1 VALLLPPENGNQNS
15 HKEDRSMESVKK
27 GSQRRELPPAITA
40 RKDGTI
46 SIHKEAVVL
55 FGLQDM
61 KFAVLDYNAEE
72 SQLSITPSGEDPS
85 ALPILLER
93 GQTYVIKAQEFLDQ
107 AGIAYQECSK
117 VYDAQWNEANKAIVV
132 QIV

>member
-1 VALLLPPENGNQNS
+1 
-15 HKEDRSMESVKK
+15 MEKK
-27 GSQRRELPPAITA
+27 KSFGRQEMPPAITA

-46 SIHKEAVVL
+46 SIHKEAIVQ

-61 KFAVLDYNAEE
+61 KFAVFNYNAEE

-85 ALPILLER
+85 ALPIILER

-107 AGIAYQECSK
+107 SKIKYQESSK
-117 VYDAQWNEANKAIVV
+117 VYEAQWDEENKAIVV
-132 QIV
+132 QIA

>member
-1 VALLLPPENGNQNS
+1 
-15 HKEDRSMESVKK
+15 METVKK
-27 GSQRRELPPAITA
+27 GSQRRELPPEITI

-46 SIHKEAVVL
+46 SLHKEAIVE

-72 SQLSITPSGEDPS
+72 STLSIKPSGEDPS

-93 GQTYVIKAQEFLDQ
+93 GQTYVTKAQEFLDQ
-107 AGIAYQECSK
+107 SGIAYQEGSK
-117 VYDAQWNEANKAIVV
+117 VYDAQWDEDNKAIVV
-132 QIV
+132 QIA

>member
-1 VALLLPPENGNQNS
+1 MNA
-15 HKEDRSMESVKK
+15 VKK
-27 GSQRRELPPAITA
+27 GSQRRELPPGITI
-40 RKDGTI
+40 RKDGTV
-46 SIHKEAVVL
+46 SLHKEAIVL

-93 GQTYVIKAQEFLDQ
+93 GQTSVIKAQEFLDQ
-107 AGIAYQECSK
+107 SGIAYQEGSK
-117 VYDAQWNEANKAIVV
+117 AYDAQWDEPNKAIVV
-132 QIV
+132 QIA

>member
-1 VALLLPPENGNQNS
+1 MNT
-15 HKEDRSMESVKK
+15 VKK
-27 GSQRRELPPAITA
+27 GSQRRELPPGITI

-46 SIHKEAVVL
+46 SLHKEAIVL

-72 SQLSITPSGEDPS
+72 STLSIKPSGEDPS

-107 AGIAYQECSK
+107 SGIAYQEGSK
-117 VYDAQWNEANKAIVV
+117 QYDAQWDEANKAIVV
-132 QIV
+132 KIV